1 MATPPHE
8 KDQTFESVHDEKIEI
23 THGGNEKAFKGD
35 DSDGTIDWT
44 PRTIIA
50 AIVLAC
56 LYTGSQIILYFVG
69 GALGYIQEDLNA
81 TTNGSWLPVSNTL
94 A

>member
-1 MATPPHE
+1 MATPTIE
-8 KDQTFESVHDEKIEI
+8 KDYTADSVHEEKAEVS
-23 THGGNEKAFKGD
+23 HNGNEKAFKGD

-44 PRTIIA
+44 PRTVIA